1 MLWCNYQTDA
11 RRTRAVLS
19 GIKDRSAVLA
29 MNQWLIK
36 MFAKSVSDI
45 EPVLTRVASGGSSLA
60 ECQKHKYIQAE
71 REFPSY
77 ATEQ

>member
-1 MLWCNYQTDA
+1 MFISFHESFISFSLRVEVLWCNYQTDA
-11 RRTRAVLS
+11 SRTQAVLS

-45 EPVLTRVASGGSSLA
+45 EPVLTRVASGVLL
-60 ECQKHKYIQAE
+60 
-71 REFPSY
+71 
-77 ATEQ
+77 

>member
-1 MLWCNYQTDA
+1 MFISFHESFISFSLRVEVLWCNYQTDA
-11 RRTRAVLS
+11 NRTRAVLS

-45 EPVLTRVASGGSSLA
+45 EPVLTRVASGVLL
-60 ECQKHKYIQAE
+60 
-71 REFPSY
+71 
-77 ATEQ
+77 